1 MDPYAG
7 SGDAQ
12 LAPMELAGVAQ
23 VLSPSW
29 LYPYVEDVL
38 LGWPDGFSHDG
49 ADDKRSPL
57 VKDKS
62 YRSERCRTN
71 WRISMGLS
79 VVYL

>member
-29 LYPYVEDVL
+29 LYPYVEVAPDSYTGVL
-38 LGWPDGFSHDG
+38 E
-49 ADDKRSPL
+49 SPQAAA
-57 VKDKS
+57 VDAV
-62 YRSERCRTN
+62 
-71 WRISMGLS
+71 GVS
-79 VVYL
+79 VEEEQSSPAAS